1 MMSDGPEVV
10 ELPRSAVDD
19 TKFIKTLVW
28 ALNEARRGNIRGYA
42 FVFNVEND
50 GRRRLIEGA
59 WVPEDDRGAKTDE
72 ATELLGAIRRME
84 LTYIKRAWPEE

>member
-1 MMSDGPEVV
+1 MPGPKIV
-10 ELPRSAVDD
+10 ELPAAPADD

-28 ALNEARRGNIRGYA
+28 ALDEARKGRIRGYA

-50 GRRRLIEGA
+50 ERRRLIECA
-59 WVPEDDRGAKTDE
+59 WVPEDDDGSKTDE

-84 LTYIKRAWPEE
+84 LSYIKRAWPEE